1 MLNTVVLPIETEY
14 ISRPSIEIDF
24 QLEENEDFCLFR
36 LISFFVSKGIKT
48 VQVID
53 ESENLKLV
61 NFVKIKF
68 PHLCVIGGGNI
79 DTIKRASE
87 FIKKGANYIIIG
99 RHFVTNP
106 HEAILFNAK
115 FSGKVICSIDDKNQS
130 IEYNKRV
137 NSIDFAIKMAGLGI
151 KHFVYV
157 NCERRLSNKGI
168 LLKTFMLL
176 KKMIKNKTFLYSG
189 GVSTL
194 ADVKRVKLAGAD
206 GIIIGTA
213 LYKKNLDCKTA
224 LLVFRNH

>member
-14 ISRPSIEIDF
+14 ISRPSIKTDF
-24 QLEENEDFCLFR
+24 QLEENEDFYLFK

-79 DTIKRASE
+79 GTIKRANE

-99 RHFVTNP
+99 RHFVNHP
-106 HEAILFNAK
+106 HEAIRFVAK
-115 FSGKVICSIDDKNQS
+115 FSEKVICSIDDKNQS
-130 IEYNKRV
+130 VEYNKRV
-137 NSIDFAIKMAGLGI
+137 NSIDFAIKIASLGI

-176 KKMIKNKTFLYSG
+176 KKMIKNRTFLYSG

-213 LYKKNLDCKTA
+213 LYKKHFDCKTA

>member
-14 ISRPSIEIDF
+14 ISRPSSIMNF
-24 QLEENEDFCLFR
+24 QLEENEDLYLFR

-61 NFVKIKF
+61 NFVKTKF
-68 PHLCVIGGGNI
+68 PNLCVIGGGNI
-79 DTIKRASE
+79 DTIKRAGE
-87 FIKKGANYIIIG
+87 FIKNGANYIIIG

-106 HEAILFNAK
+106 HEAIRFNAK
-115 FSGKVICSIDDKNQS
+115 FSGKVIYSIDDKNQS

-151 KHFVYV
+151 NHFVYV
-157 NCERRLSNKGI
+157 NCEKRLSNKGI
-168 LLKTFMLL
+168 LLNTFMLL

-194 ADVKRVKLAGAD
+194 ADVKQVKLAGAD

-213 LYKKNLDCKTA
+213 LYKKNLDCKTV
-224 LLVFRNH
+224 LLVFRNN